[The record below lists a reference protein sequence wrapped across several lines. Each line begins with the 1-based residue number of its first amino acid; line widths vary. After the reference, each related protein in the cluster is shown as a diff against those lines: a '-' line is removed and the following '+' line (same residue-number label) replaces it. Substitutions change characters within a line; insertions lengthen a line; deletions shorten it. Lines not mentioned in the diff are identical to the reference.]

1 MNSSG
6 NSVVISG
13 KSVYEDYSSISQCS
27 TKAVDSFVLPNERN
41 QDLFFN
47 DFLALKLKEL
57 EPLDDNGDI
66 MISDDD

>member
-27 TKAVDSFVLPNERN
+27 TEAVDSFVLPHERHHH
-41 QDLFFN
+41 LFFN

>member
-27 TKAVDSFVLPNERN
+27 TKAVDSFVLPNEGN
-41 QDLFFN
+41 EDLFFN